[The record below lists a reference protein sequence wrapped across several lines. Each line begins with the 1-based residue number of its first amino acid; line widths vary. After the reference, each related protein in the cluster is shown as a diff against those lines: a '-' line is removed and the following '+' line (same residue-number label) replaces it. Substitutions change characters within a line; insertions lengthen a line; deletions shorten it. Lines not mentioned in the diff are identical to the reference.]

1 MNRKLLFVI
10 RAILLVAFMMLF
22 SALPAFAADPPI
34 TVEADEDT
42 GKVKVTISESDWI
55 GSDISLVCYDPQ
67 WGGSDLET
75 DHVEYL
81 NQYKL
86 ENHSQVMEF
95 NIKKGVQKGDYFL
108 KISSRHGSELVRF
121 SFGDDDAEPKQVTV
135 EYKAGVGGKIL
146 GTASQKINQ
155 GGSTTEV
162 TAVPDSGFSFVKWSD
177 GKTTARR
184 KETNVQKNLT
194 LTAEFQ
200 KSNGPDTYTVT
211 LDPNGGF
218 VVPTVIRVSAGQIVG
233 TLPIPIR
240 SEFIFKGWF
249 TQKSNGGSA
258 VTAGM
263 KVNGNMV
270 IYARWEQASPN
281 KGYRFTKGGLK
292 YKVTKRAVGKKKGEA
307 EVVGVLKKK
316 TRKVKIPETV
326 KVGLYRYHVTSIGK
340 KAFCNSKS
348 LKSVVV
354 GKNVRAIKSKAFY
367 NCKALKTITFNRKK
381 QTKVG
386 KLALRNIYKKA
397 VIKVPAS
404 KVKAYRKWLK
414 GKGQRSTVVI
424 KKK

>member
-1 MNRKLLFVI
+1 MNQKLLFGV
-10 RAILLVAFMMLF
+10 RVFLLVAFVMVL
-22 SALPAFAADPPI
+22 SALPAFAASPPVA
-34 TVEADEDT
+34 VEVDQDT
-42 GKVKVTISESDWI
+42 GKVKVAVSEPDWV
-55 GSDISLVCYDPQ
+55 GSEISLVCYDPQ
-67 WGGSDLET
+67 WGGSDLQT

-86 ENHSQVMEF
+86 EKDSQVIEF
-95 NIKKGVQKGDYFL
+95 NIKKEVQKGEYFL

-121 SFGDDDAEPKQVTV
+121 RFVDDTEPEQVTV
-135 EYKAGVGGKIL
+135 EYKAGPGGKIEGL
-146 GTASQKINQ
+146 ASQKINQ

-162 TAVPDSGFSFVKWSD
+162 TAVADSGFQFVRWSD

-184 KETNVQKNLT
+184 NETNVQKDLT

-200 KSNGPDTYTVT
+200 KRNVPETYTVT

-233 TLPIPIR
+233 ALPIPTR
-240 SEFIFKGWF
+240 NQFIFKGWF
-249 TQKSNGGSA
+249 TQKSLGGSA

-281 KGYRFTKGGLK
+281 KGYRFTSGGLK
-292 YKVTKRAVGKKKGEA
+292 YKVTKKAVGKGKGEA

-326 KVGLYRYHVTSIGK
+326 KAGMYSYRVTSIGE
-340 KAFCNSKS
+340 KAFYNNKS

-354 GKNVRAIKSKAFY
+354 GKNVRTIKSKAFY
-367 NCKALKTITFNRKK
+367 NNKALKSITFNRKK
-381 QTKVG
+381 QTKIG
-386 KLALRNIYKKA
+386 KLALKNIHKKA
-397 VIKVPAS
+397 VIKVPAGR
-404 KVKAYRKWLK
+404 VKAYRKWLK
-414 GKGQRSTVVI
+414 GKGQKSTVVI
-424 KKK
+424 RKK